1 MYLWESSVINQQ
13 NTGLK
18 CNQTQKGRAVNNY
31 HIAVVEDDPLFAA
44 ELEEFLSGLGYGV
57 TSYSSAQKFLTDIR
71 QKECD
76 LLIVD
81 WSVPDLTG
89 IEVLEYARKFHPDM
103 PSIMLTA
110 RNDREDV
117 IRGFEAGADDF
128 VSKPVDPEILR
139 LRIKSVLRRYNGN
152 VRTRPESVVLGP
164 YLLRPSTSTV
174 YFNDEA
180 MILPKRE
187 FDMALMF
194 FTNPNRLLSRQY
206 LAATLWGKVVD
217 YQSRTIDTHVAR
229 LRKNLKLDPACGIS
243 LSALYGFGY
252 TLQADVHAMTPAR
265 EPLAMSA

>member
-1 MYLWESSVINQQ
+1 M
-13 NTGLK
+13 
-18 CNQTQKGRAVNNY
+18 NNY
-31 HIAVVEDDPLFAA
+31 HIAVVEDDALFAA
-44 ELEEFLSGLGYGV
+44 ELEEFLNGLGYGV
-57 TSYSSAQKFLTDIR
+57 TSYSSAQKFLADVR

-89 IEVLEYARKFHPDM
+89 IEVLEYVRKFHPDM

-110 RNDREDV
+110 RTDRGDI
-117 IRGFEAGADDF
+117 IRGLEAGADDF
-128 VSKPVDPEILR
+128 VSKPVDPEILQ
-139 LRIKSVLRRYNGN
+139 LRIKSVLRRYNGD
-152 VRTRPESVVLGP
+152 VRARPESIVLGP

-180 MILPKRE
+180 IILPKRE
-187 FDMALMF
+187 FDMAMLF

-229 LRKNLKLDPACGIS
+229 LRKNLKLNPTCGIS
-243 LSALYGFGY
+243 LNALYGFGY
-252 TLQADVHAMTPAR
+252 TLQADMHAMNPAQA
-265 EPLAMSA
+265 PLAMSA